1 MKNAIPSI
9 FTWSDQ
15 NDEVSQRSVRA
26 KIRGDKTTKSFAGPL
41 DMETES
47 ASCGTFEAMTASK
60 NNPQEAD
67 LDGKAQDR
75 GLFAEICYLRQRLSL
90 SKFGL
95 ERFACSDDDIFFYT
109 GFQSYNALI
118 AFWNFV
124 KPCSESLVSW
134 NRARAKVNGNLADTA
149 FPYLQGQTKEKQ
161 RKREIQPID
170 HLWMFLTRARLGLFE
185 RDLAHRFD
193 VSVRTVSDVV
203 VTWANYLYILLGS
216 LPVWPSKE
224 EIKEQ
229 LPDSFKEKYENVRGI
244 LDYTEL
250 KFELPKD

>member
-1 MKNAIPSI
+1 MIGARRDLVKNAVPSI
-9 FTWSDQ
+9 FTWSVH
-15 NDEVSQRSVRA
+15 NDEVSQSSERA
-26 KIRGDKTTKSFAGPL
+26 RIRGDKTTKPFAGPL

-47 ASCGTFEAMTASK
+47 TTGTFEAMTASK

-67 LDGKAQDR
+67 LDGKPQDR
-75 GLFAEICYLRQRLSL
+75 DLVAEICDLRQRLSL

-95 ERFACSDDDIFFYT
+95 ERFASSDDDIFFYT
-109 GFQSYNALI
+109 GFQSYTALI

-124 KPCSESLVSW
+124 KPCSESLLSW

-170 HLWMFLTRARLGLFE
+170 QLWMFLTRVRLGLFE

-193 VSVRTVSDVV
+193 VSVSTVSDVV
-203 VTWANYLYILLGS
+203 VTWANYLYIYITG
-216 LPVWPSKE
+216 
-224 EIKEQ
+224 
-229 LPDSFKEKYENVRGI
+229 
-244 LDYTEL
+244 
-250 KFELPKD
+250 KFV